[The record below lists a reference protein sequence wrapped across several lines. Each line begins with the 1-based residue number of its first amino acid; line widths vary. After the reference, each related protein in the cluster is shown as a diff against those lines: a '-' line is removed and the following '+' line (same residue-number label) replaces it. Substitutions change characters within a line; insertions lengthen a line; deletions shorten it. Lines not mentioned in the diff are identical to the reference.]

1 MISQSAVSVERH
13 RWSKNTQLAPLWREL
28 SSLNNFIWASSA
40 SVWASQGLLEV
51 ELPRVRD
58 GIRSAAPQSGL
69 PSHLTTQQ
77 FNAGKSFLYI
87 YICNHVLTRVMFW
100 CWWAAEVPS
109 VVHWSLDLREQVAE
123 QLLLLQLC
131 KCFAWGNVGG
141 NNAIPLAPYL
151 QNLLSSFWRLPSL
164 LIAPLGPDLRI
175 RPFDWLN
182 RRWKRNVTV
191 ESDITQ
197 ALCISYN
204 ITIKL

>member
-51 ELPRVRD
+51 ELPQVRD
-58 GIRSAAPQSGL
+58 GIRSAALQSGP

-77 FNAGKSFLYI
+77 FNAGKSFYI
-87 YICNHVLTRVMFW
+87 STYATMYKPKW
-100 CWWAAEVPS
+100 CFDVGELQRSPGALITDV
-109 VVHWSLDLREQVAE
+109 REQVAE

-141 NNAIPLAPYL
+141 SNVIPLAPYL
-151 QNLLSSFWRLPSL
+151 QNLLSGLWLLPSL
-164 LIAPLGPDLRI
+164 LIARLGPDLRV

-182 RRWKRNVTV
+182 QRWRRNVTV

-204 ITIKL
+204 ILIKL